1 MYGTARKFV
10 DELAEFASLTEAA
23 APTPKPQPTRRGLP
37 PESLTYPFSLRLT
50 PAERE
55 VVVLASRVAGSTAPA
70 TWARGALIEAARAV
84 LAAHA
89 RRLAEPSSEG

>member
-1 MYGTARKFV
+1 MYGTARKFI

-23 APTPKPQPTRRGLP
+23 APTPRPQAPRRGLP

-55 VVVLASRVAGSTAPA
+55 VVVLASRIAGSAAPA
-70 TWARGALIEAARAV
+70 TWARKALIEAARAV
-84 LAAHA
+84 IAAHT
-89 RRLAEPSSEG
+89 RRPAEPGSEG